1 VEATKKLTLGATAAE
16 FGSGGGG
23 AEPPKSNADFR
34 AMLFGGFKKGDTL

>member
-1 VEATKKLTLGATAAE
+1 MEATKKLTLGATAAE
-16 FGSGGGG
+16 FGSGGG